1 MLLNRWG
8 PEGEFDYLLKINPFD
23 FFYFPFHCAVYFTV
37 LHPKK
42 HVHSAG
48 LLERTEYGFQ
58 VRAKTSQKWGEFTP
72 PVYQMT
78 GGEDP
83 EAYPLPESA
92 GTPAIVGRT

>member
-1 MLLNRWG
+1 MQ
-8 PEGEFDYLLKINPFD
+8 
-23 FFYFPFHCAVYFTV
+23 FTSQCYTQKTCT
-37 LHPKK
+37 LI
-42 HVHSAG
+42 SAG

-92 GTPAIVGRT
+92 GTPAIVGRTFCVIIRACCFKI